1 MMALTNA
8 TGSEGRAGRS
18 GAAERRRN
26 QLEAVMRQFPTS
38 FILRCGHRAEEVV
51 PNHDQ
56 ERCMEL
62 TNALV
67 DRALDL

>member
-1 MMALTNA
+1 MMAVTDT
-8 TGSEGRAGRS
+8 TGSEGRAERS

-38 FILRCGHRAEEVV
+38 LILRCGHRAEEVV

-56 ERCMEL
+56 DWCAEV

-67 DRALDL
+67 DRALGL